1 MDREQRLSECS
12 VGVKR
17 ERERER
23 ERERIIFSVNT
34 GSIKYCGAG
43 PGEQGRRSTEEPH
56 SKRQHF
62 PLIIKYYSVKKI
74 TQPLVSDPE

>member
-12 VGVKR
+12 VGVK
-17 ERERER
+17 RER

-43 PGEQGRRSTEEPH
+43 PGQGNKGGDQLKSRTLNVSTFH
-56 SKRQHF
+56 
-62 PLIIKYYSVKKI
+62 
-74 TQPLVSDPE
+74 

>member
-12 VGVKR
+12 VGVK
-17 ERERER
+17 RER